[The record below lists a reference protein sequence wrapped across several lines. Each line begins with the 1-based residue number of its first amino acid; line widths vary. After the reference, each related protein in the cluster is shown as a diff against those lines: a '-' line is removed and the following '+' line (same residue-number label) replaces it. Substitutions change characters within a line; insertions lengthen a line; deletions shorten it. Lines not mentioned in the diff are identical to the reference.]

1 MAKKYDREN
10 SFPKRN
16 QSSAIFHA
24 RENSK
29 MLYILILKYFSVFN
43 NMLRASWVVHITRV
57 LVFSSTGSGLQTPI
71 CIYQSRPSVCIY
83 QSRPSICIYQ
93 SRPSICIYQPRPSIC
108 IYQPLS
114 ITIGNNKSHC
124 FDIILLFTF
133 LLSNLFA
140 TVIVDRNET
149 KDHLSKKQIN

>member
-43 NMLRASWVVHITRV
+43 NMLRASWVVHKTRV
-57 LVFSSTGSGLQTPI
+57 LVFPSTGSGLQTPT

-83 QSRPSICIYQ
+83 QS
-93 SRPSICIYQPRPSIC
+93 RPSIC

-133 LLSNLFA
+133 LLSHLFA

>member
-10 SFPKRN
+10 SFAKRN

-57 LVFSSTGSGLQTPI
+57 LVFPSTGSGLQTPI

-83 QSRPSICIYQ
+83 QSRPSIG
-93 SRPSICIYQPRPSIC
+93 

-133 LLSNLFA
+133 LLSHLFA

>member
-93 SRPSICIYQPRPSIC
+93 PWPSIC

-133 LLSNLFA
+133 LLSHLFA

-149 KDHLSKKQIN
+149 KDHLSKKQINKYNWLL

>member
-43 NMLRASWVVHITRV
+43 NTPRASWVVHITRA
-57 LVFSSTGSGLQTPI
+57 LVFPGTGSGPQTPI
-71 CIYQSRPSVCIY
+71 CVYQSRPW
-83 QSRPSICIYQ
+83 
-93 SRPSICIYQPRPSIC
+93 IC

-114 ITIGNNKSHC
+114 ITTGNNKSHC

-133 LLSNLFA
+133 SLSNLFA

-149 KDHLSKKQIN
+149 KDNLSKKQINKYNWLL

>member
-133 LLSNLFA
+133 LLSHLFA
-140 TVIVDRNET
+140 MVIVDRNET